1 MEFSSRQLR
10 AFVMTAQHQSFS
22 RAAEALFITPSGLS
36 VLIRELEN
44 QLGFRL
50 FDRTTRHVALTTP
63 GEQLLATVRRD
74 LSDIDAAIST
84 VSQTAHKES
93 HRITVGVGL
102 LLASHMLP
110 QAIAEFYRQR
120 ADVRVNLYD
129 ADLST
134 VLQRVKTGQI
144 DIGFGSFDKSAGVR
158 RMPFFRFSLM
168 AIQPEHSVARSR
180 SSIPWSALR
189 HERLIL
195 QAPPAPLWHP
205 INLALSRAGL
215 NSSTALMLNRLETI
229 IAMVEAGHGIGIIP
243 SIALPVC
250 QYRKVVMTRLIN
262 PTVSLD
268 YYQIRNRGRKLS
280 PAADDFANFLQ
291 GYIARWAGRAGVPL
305 GRQSTA

>member
-22 RAAEALFITPSGLS
+22 RAAEALYITPSGLS

-50 FDRTTRHVALTTP
+50 FDRTTRHVSLTNP
-63 GEQLLATVRRD
+63 GERLLSVVRRD
-74 LSDIDAAIST
+74 LSDLDTAIST
-84 VSQTAHKES
+84 ISRSARKENQTIS
-93 HRITVGVGL
+93 VGVGL
-102 LLASHMLP
+102 LLASNMLP
-110 QAIAEFYRQR
+110 QAMAEFYRLR
-120 ADVRVNLYD
+120 TDVRVKLYD
-129 ADLST
+129 ADLNT
-134 VLQRVKTGQI
+134 VLQRVKAGQI
-144 DIGFGSFDKSAGVR
+144 DLAFGSFEKSPGVR

-168 AIQPEHSVARSR
+168 TIQADSSLARSR

-195 QAPPAPLWHP
+195 QAPPAPLWRP
-205 INLALSRAGL
+205 IDQQLSCIGMSAKDALL
-215 NSSTALMLNRLETI
+215 LNRLDAI
-229 IAMVEAGHGIGIIP
+229 ISMVEAGHGTGIIP
-243 SIALPVC
+243 SIALPIC

-268 YYQIRNRGRKLS
+268 YYQICNRGRRLAS
-280 PAADDFANFLQ
+280 AADDFAEFLQ

-305 GRQSTA
+305 GR

>member
-50 FDRTTRHVALTTP
+50 FDRTTRHVSLTTP
-63 GEQLLATVRRD
+63 GEQLLAVVRRD
-74 LSDIDAAIST
+74 LADIDTAIST
-84 VSQTAHKES
+84 ISQTARKES
-93 HRITVGVGL
+93 HTISVGVGL
-102 LLASHMLP
+102 LLASNMLP
-110 QAIAEFYRQR
+110 QAMAEFYRQR
-120 ADVRVNLYD
+120 TDVRVDLYD
-129 ADLST
+129 ADLNT
-134 VLQRVKTGQI
+134 VLQRVKAGQI
-144 DIGFGSFDKSAGVR
+144 DIGFGSFEKSAGVR

-168 AIQPEHSVARSR
+168 AIRAESSLARSH

-195 QAPPAPLWHP
+195 QAPPAPLWRP
-205 INLALSRAGL
+205 IDQNLARAGI
-215 NSSTALMLNRLETI
+215 NSKDAVLLNRLDTI
-229 IAMVEAGHGIGIIP
+229 IAMVEAGHGTGIIP

-262 PTVSLD
+262 PTVTLD
-268 YYQIRNRGRKLS
+268 YYQIRNRGRRLA

-305 GRQSTA
+305 GR